1 MVEMVLVMLAL
12 MVVVLGLVQFCL
24 WWQAQE
30 VVVAA
35 AQDAAAQASTST
47 GTSAAAQARANAL
60 LQGLQG
66 MTTSRHVS
74 VSPQGSD
81 VAVTVSATLNGILPG
96 LGSLPLRATA
106 VSHLE
111 QSP

>member
-1 MVEMVLVMLAL
+1 MLAL

-47 GTSAAAQARANAL
+47 GTPAAAEARAEAL
-60 LQGLQG
+60 LLGLRG
-66 MTTSRHVS
+66 MTRDRQVD
-74 VSPQGSD
+74 VSPQGGD
-81 VAVTVSATLNGILPG
+81 VAVTVSATLEGILPG
-96 LGSLPLRATA
+96 ISGLPLRATA
-106 VSHLE
+106 LSHLE
-111 QSP
+111 RAP

>member
-1 MVEMVLVMLAL
+1 MALVMLAL

-24 WWQAQE
+24 WWQAKE

-35 AQDAAAQASTST
+35 AQDAVAQASTAT
-47 GTSAAAQARANAL
+47 GTPAAAEARADAL

-66 MTTSRHVS
+66 MTTNRQVS
-74 VSPQGSD
+74 VTPQGSV
-81 VAVTVSATLNGILPG
+81 VAVTVSATLVGIMPG
-96 LGSLPLRATA
+96 ITSLPLRATA

-111 QSP
+111 QAP